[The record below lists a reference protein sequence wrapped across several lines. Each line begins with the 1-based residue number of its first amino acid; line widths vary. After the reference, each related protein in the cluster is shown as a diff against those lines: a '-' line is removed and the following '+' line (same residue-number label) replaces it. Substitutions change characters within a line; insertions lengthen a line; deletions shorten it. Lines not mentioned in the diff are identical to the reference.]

1 MEAVFCCGLV
11 YLCVNYFD
19 RIIGGISYLLNLVL
33 PLLIGI
39 ILALILNIPMSMFER
54 LLRKK
59 TGMKKGIRGLSITLA
74 LLLIIAIFA
83 VVIVL
88 VAPELV
94 NAVKLIVQI
103 VNEGIDGLDHLEENT
118 AFAENPVGKALS
130 EIDWSGLKVQLE
142 DLISANSS
150 DLVDRAVSATGSIVS
165 HIVTFVLAVVFSV
178 YILAS
183 KEKLKNQSGRLIR
196 AWLPQEAGG
205 TVLHICA
212 VCSST
217 FQHFIGGA
225 AIEAVILGTLCMI
238 GMLILRIPYAAMIGA
253 MVAVTA
259 MIPIV
264 GAYISAIIGAVMI
277 LTVKPIKALVFL
289 IFFVILQ
296 ETENNLIYPRVV
308 GSKINL
314 PAMWVLAAVMV
325 GGSIG
330 GPVGMLLGVP
340 AASAA
345 YTLLRE
351 ATQKRELKL
360 KQRQDR
366 QKRDSENGL
375 A

>member
-1 MEAVFCCGLV
+1 M
-11 YLCVNYFD
+11 
-19 RIIGGISYLLNLVL
+19 
-33 PLLIGI
+33 
-39 ILALILNIPMSMFER
+39 
-54 LLRKK
+54 
-59 TGMKKGIRGLSITLA
+59 
-74 LLLIIAIFA
+74 
-83 VVIVL
+83 IVL

-150 DLVDRAVSATGSIVS
+150 DIVDRAVSATGSFVN

-183 KEKLKNQSGRLIR
+183 KEKLKNQTGRLIR
-196 AWLPQEAGG
+196 AWLPQKAGSA
-205 TVLHICA
+205 VLHICA

-238 GMLILRIPYAAMIGA
+238 GMLLLRIPYAAMIGA

-264 GAYISAIIGAVMI
+264 GAYVSVIIGSIMI

-325 GGSIG
+325 GGSGRNAAGCPCRVSCVYAAEG
-330 GPVGMLLGVP
+330 GNPKAGAGIK
-340 AASAA
+340 AKTGQAE
-345 YTLLRE
+345 T
-351 ATQKRELKL
+351 
-360 KQRQDR
+360 RQ
-366 QKRDSENGL
+366 
-375 A
+375 